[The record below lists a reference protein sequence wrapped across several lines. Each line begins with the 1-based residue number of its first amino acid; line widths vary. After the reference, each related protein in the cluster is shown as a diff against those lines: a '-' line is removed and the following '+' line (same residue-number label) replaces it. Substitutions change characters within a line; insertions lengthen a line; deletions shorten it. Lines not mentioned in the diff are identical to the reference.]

1 MDNRASAMFREG
13 LETEKRMQV
22 EFLKEMDLS
31 DAKDIPASS
40 VYRSSSIAA
49 MPYKKELVQ
58 PTVGFK
64 PVTTK
69 ENFDRA
75 KKSFGMCASSLMYDI
90 AAKDNRP
97 PCQVFRGTGKRGEV
111 DMRSLPPELRNNEY
125 YGKPAA
131 TAEFYRRS
139 GAFSATVEK

>member
-13 LETEKRMQV
+13 LETEKRMQIK
-22 EFLKEMDLS
+22 FLKEMDLS
-31 DAKDIPASS
+31 EAKDIPASA

-49 MPYKKELVQ
+49 LPYKKELVM

-75 KKSFGMCASSLMYDI
+75 KKTFGMCASSLMYTI
-90 AAKDNRP
+90 AAGDNRP
-97 PCQVFRGTGKRGEV
+97 PCQVFRNTGRADEV
-111 DMRSLPPELRNNEY
+111 AMRLPPSELRNNEY

-139 GAFSATVEK
+139 GAFSAAVEK

>member
-22 EFLKEMDLS
+22 KFLKEMDLS
-31 DAKDIPASS
+31 DAKDIPASA

-58 PTVGFK
+58 PTQGFK

-75 KKSFGMCASSLMYDI
+75 KKSFGMCASELMYSI

-97 PCQVFRGTGKRGEV
+97 PCQVFRGTGKLDEMA
-111 DMRSLPPELRNNEY
+111 MRLPPPALRNNEY
-125 YGKPAA
+125 YGKPDA
-131 TAEFYRRS
+131 TSHFYRRS
-139 GAFSATVEK
+139 GAFAATVEK